1 MNSQCC
7 LGKCPPSF
15 LGNDRSSSPVLEAH
29 SLHRDLHGSRCPGLP
44 APGAAHEVLGLSPC
58 MRLVTAQQGAGHK
71 AICRS
76 PQPPLGL

>member
-7 LGKCPPSF
+7 LGKFLPSL
-15 LGNDRSSSPVLEAH
+15 LGNGSSSSPIPEAH
-29 SLHRDLHGSRCPGLP
+29 SLHRGLPGSRCPGLP

-58 MRLVTAQQGAGHK
+58 MRLVTAQQGAGHR
-71 AICRS
+71 AVCRS